1 MKSDDYP
8 KKMSIKSWAEDD
20 RPREKMLQKG
30 RAVLTDVELVAILI
44 GSGTPS
50 ESAVDI
56 SKRILASVSN
66 DLNKL
71 GRLTIRDLMK
81 FNGIGQARAIAISSA
96 MELGR
101 RRKESQT
108 NAEAKITSSKD
119 AFEILLPHLSDLNHE
134 EFFALLLNRSNRFI
148 EVVKISQ
155 GGVAGTVAD
164 TKIIFKAAIDRLAS
178 SVILAH
184 NHPSGNRNPSQADL
198 KLTKGLVEAGK
209 LLEVSVLDHLIIAD
223 KSYFSLADEGLM

>member
-198 KLTKGLVEAGK
+198 KLTKGLVEASK

>member
-148 EVVKISQ
+148 EVIKISQ

>member
-1 MKSDDYP
+1 
-8 KKMSIKSWAEDD
+8 MSIKSWAEDD

-148 EVVKISQ
+148 EVIKISQ

>member
-1 MKSDDYP
+1 MKSEDYP
-8 KKMSIKSWAEDD
+8 KNMSIKSWAEDD

-30 RAVLTDVELVAILI
+30 RAALTDAELVAILI

-71 GRLTIRDLMK
+71 GRLSIRDLIK
-81 FNGIGQARAIAISSA
+81 FKGIGQAKAIAIASA

-101 RRKESQT
+101 RRRESQT
-108 NAEAKITSSKD
+108 NEDSKITSSKE
-119 AFEILLPHLSDLNHE
+119 AFDILVPFLSDLDHE
-134 EFFALLLNRSNRFI
+134 EFYALLLNRNNRFI

-178 SVILAH
+178 SIILAH
-184 NHPSGNRNPSQADL
+184 NHPSRNRKPSQADL
-198 KLTKGLVEAGK
+198 KLTKGQVEAGK
-209 LLEVSVLDHLIIAD
+209 VLEVPVLDHLIIAD

>member
-108 NAEAKITSSKD
+108 NAEAKITSSKVFP
-119 AFEILLPHLSDLNHE
+119 AYFLNALSLLY
-134 EFFALLLNRSNRFI
+134 RFMPI
-148 EVVKISQ
+148 
-155 GGVAGTVAD
+155 
-164 TKIIFKAAIDRLAS
+164 
-178 SVILAH
+178 
-184 NHPSGNRNPSQADL
+184 P
-198 KLTKGLVEAGK
+198 
-209 LLEVSVLDHLIIAD
+209 
-223 KSYFSLADEGLM
+223 

>member
-1 MKSDDYP
+1 
-8 KKMSIKSWAEDD
+8 MSIKSWAEDD